1 MPEALL
7 VYNVA
12 VGRGI
17 GEADEPAGYHMHD
30 DIILLYMK
38 VWILG

>member
-12 VGRGI
+12 VGCGV
-17 GEADEPAGYHMHD
+17 GEADEPARSHMHD
-30 DIILLYMK
+30 DI
-38 VWILG
+38 V